1 MTREQRIATAEQE
14 AADHALAAGPEAIM
28 AGCADAETG
37 PGLLGDLLAQELAA
51 GHRLMLRIA
60 AAANNML
67 DWGAEAGDSDPA
79 ADLAAGQLA
88 GVAGR
93 LMEQMRQGVVT
104 LRRHRPDLAD
114 DGLWVALGWQD
125 GDCSD
130 EELLRRVA
138 AARAARSAGPRAR
151 PEDPAP
157 ALSDRAVRLRTLAA
171 EEAAALADEARAGA
185 LAEAASD
192 AESGVAFLARLYAH
206 QLGAGHALMMRIAG
220 GAHRAL
226 DRAAADAVAPTAAL
240 RLATIAARLGDR
252 FRRGLLTLTTI
263 AAGPDGHPRKIK
275 GLVWGGP
282 DSNAADAP
290 ANDAGSAP
298 AAPATAGHG
307 LLRPDLHPA
316 PTSAGQIVATMSSMS
331 DPAFTAGHGVLRST
345 LHRRAA

>member
-14 AADHALAAGPEAIM
+14 AADQALAAGPEAIM

-79 ADLAAGQLA
+79 AADLAAGQLA

-104 LRRHRPDLAD
+104 LRRHRPDLVD
-114 DGLWVALGWQD
+114 DAMWVALGWQD

-138 AARAARSAGPRAR
+138 AARAGRRASPLAR
-151 PEDPAP
+151 PEEPAS
-157 ALSDRAVRLRTLAA
+157 AITLSDRATRLRALAA
-171 EEAAALADEARAGA
+171 DEAAALATEARAGA
-185 LAEAASD
+185 LAEAAAD
-192 AESGVAFLARLYAH
+192 AESGAAFLSRLYAH

-226 DRAAADAVAPTAAL
+226 DGAAAEAVAPTAAL

-252 FRRGLLTLTTI
+252 FR
-263 AAGPDGHPRKIK
+263 
-275 GLVWGGP
+275 
-282 DSNAADAP
+282 
-290 ANDAGSAP
+290 
-298 AAPATAGHG
+298 
-307 LLRPDLHPA
+307 
-316 PTSAGQIVATMSSMS
+316 
-331 DPAFTAGHGVLRST
+331 
-345 LHRRAA
+345 

>member
-1 MTREQRIATAEQE
+1 MTREQRIAIAEQE
-14 AADHALAAGPEAIM
+14 AADQALAAGPEAIM

-67 DWGAEAGDSDPA
+67 DWGAEAAGESDPAA

-93 LMEQMRQGVVT
+93 LMEQMRQGIVT
-104 LRRHRPDLAD
+104 LRRKRPELVD
-114 DGLWVALGWQD
+114 DAIWVALGWQD

-130 EELLRRVA
+130 EELLRRIA
-138 AARAARSAGPRAR
+138 AARAARRASPRAR
-151 PEDPAP
+151 PEDPSSAN
-157 ALSDRAVRLRTLAA
+157 ALSDRATRLRALAADEATTLAT
-171 EEAAALADEARAGA
+171 EARAGA

-206 QLGAGHALMMRIAG
+206 QLGVGHALMMRIAG

-226 DRAAADAVAPTAAL
+226 DRAAAEAVAPTAAL

-252 FRRGLLTLTTI
+252 FRRGLLTLTAVTT
-263 AAGPDGHPRKIK
+263 GPEGGPRKVK
-275 GLVWGGP
+275 GIVWGGP
-282 DSNAADAP
+282 GSNATPPPPRQRLQLSRPRRHRWAWAP
-290 ANDAGSAP
+290 SLRFDDSPRTHLPPPRSGGGS
-298 AAPATAGHG
+298 G
-307 LLRPDLHPA
+307 
-316 PTSAGQIVATMSSMS
+316 
-331 DPAFTAGHGVLRST
+331 
-345 LHRRAA
+345 